1 MIDKN
6 EIPKHWQMK
15 PHGGLCKVR
24 QLSGEQTDTIIYEQ
38 NEARVA

>member
-6 EIPKHWQMK
+6 EILMHWLMK
-15 PHGGLCKVR
+15 PDGGLCKEW
-24 QLSGEQTDTIIYEQ
+24 QLSGEQSDTIIYEQ